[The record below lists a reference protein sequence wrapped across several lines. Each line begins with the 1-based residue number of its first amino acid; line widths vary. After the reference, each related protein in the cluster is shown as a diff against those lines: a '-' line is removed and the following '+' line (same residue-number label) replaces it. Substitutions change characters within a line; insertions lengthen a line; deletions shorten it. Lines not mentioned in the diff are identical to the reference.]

1 MRIGYSP
8 YSADLTKPGDR
19 RRFPHYA
26 RSRGL
31 AFELADPTAQYDLVV
46 LSARS
51 DIVRWANASRSTRVV
66 YDLIDSYLAI
76 PPNDLKAR
84 MRGVSKYMIGE
95 LHRPVWS
102 YRQAIEEMA
111 RRADAVVCSTMEQR
125 RMLEHFC
132 PNVHDILDFHTEIA
146 GTRKT
151 HYESSRPFRLV
162 WEGLPQNLHGFRHI
176 ADALARVSRDHPL
189 TVRVVT
195 DPHYFEFLDRVWK
208 RSTHRLVS
216 QLFEESE
223 IHAWTPATLVTVA
236 TSSDLAVIPLD
247 LSDPFAAGKP
257 ENKLLVFWRLGVP
270 ALVSATPA
278 HVRAMEAAGLDLA
291 VAEPDAWENRLRD
304 LIADETARRRAAE
317 QGAQYAAAEAS
328 DASLAAK
335 WDAVV
340 ESLW

>member
-8 YSADLTKPGDR
+8 YSASLTKPGDR

-31 AFELADPTAQYDLVV
+31 DFELADPTADYDLVV

-51 DIVRWANASRSTRVV
+51 DIVRWANIARPTRVV

-76 PPNDLKAR
+76 PQTELKAR
-84 MRGVSKYMIGE
+84 LRGVSKYMIGE
-95 LHRPVWS
+95 LDRPVWS
-102 YRQAIEEMA
+102 YRHAIEAMA
-111 RRADAVVCSTMEQR
+111 RRADAVVCSTVEQR
-125 RMLEHFC
+125 RMLEQFC

-146 GTRKT
+146 GTRKAQ
-151 HYESSRPFRLV
+151 YESSQPFRLV

-176 ADALARVSRDHPL
+176 ADALARVARDHPL
-189 TVRVVT
+189 TLRVVT
-195 DPHYFEFLDRVWK
+195 DPYYFEFLDRVWK
-208 RSTHRLVS
+208 RSTHRLVR

-223 IHAWTPATLVTVA
+223 LRPWTPETLVTVA
-236 TSSDLAVIPLD
+236 TNSDLAVIPLD

-278 HVRAMEAAGLDLA
+278 HVRAMGAAGLDLA
-291 VAEPDAWENRLRD
+291 VAGPDAWETRLRH
-304 LIADETARRRAAE
+304 LIADETARQHAAE
-317 QGAQYAAAEAS
+317 QGEQYVASEAS
-328 DASLAAK
+328 EASLTAK